1 MPTSKENHMT
11 DMSSSAVTPER
22 TAPTKIEAG
31 SGDAPSR
38 APATSKSDCVTK
50 LLRRAKGATLAELQE
65 VTSWQP
71 HSVRAFLSGLR
82 KKGSAVSKE
91 QRKSGET
98 AYRLAGK
105 AASAV
110 AADA

>member
-1 MPTSKENHMT
+1 MT
-11 DMSSSAVTPER
+11 DMDSSAVTPEGM
-22 TAPTKIEAG
+22 AATKIEAG
-31 SGDAPSR
+31 SSEAPSR
-38 APATSKSDCVTK
+38 APATSKSDCVTR

-105 AASAV
+105 GASA
-110 AADA
+110 AAVDA